1 MPHAHTLPHRTAA
14 GRCGPFG
21 TDVPARH
28 PTTLEGPKGVVRMR
42 NTAQVLRI
50 VGVVLTSVFAV
61 FGILFA
67 GGYAFEDP
75 GGWRGV
81 AIFASMAVPLAVL
94 TWAARKHPDAA
105 LRWVLAGV
113 VLVFAYAM
121 AELFVDLV
129 DAPML
134 PMAALVLS
142 VPAAVL
148 GLRNARRGG
157 ELLLLIAAGPVLSVL
172 ANVFGRRGEGP
183 PLGAALG
190 GSTGVVVIPLL
201 VFAGIFLLASVIDPQ
216 RSSTEGEA
224 AQSPTRPAAGAA
236 R

>member
-1 MPHAHTLPHRTAA
+1 
-14 GRCGPFG
+14 
-21 TDVPARH
+21 
-28 PTTLEGPKGVVRMR
+28 MR
-42 NTAQVLRI
+42 NTARVLRI

-67 GGYAFEDP
+67 AGYAFEDP

-81 AIFASMAVPLAVL
+81 AIFASMVVPLAVL
-94 TWAARKHPDAA
+94 TWAARTRPDAA

-121 AELFVDLV
+121 AEVFVDLV

-172 ANVFGRRGEGP
+172 ANVFGRGGEGP
-183 PLGAALG
+183 PLGSALG
-190 GSTGVVVIPLL
+190 GSTGVVVLPLL

-216 RSSTEGEA
+216 RASTEGEGA
-224 AQSPTRPAAGAA
+224 PSPTRPPAGAA